1 MKKILISMFCFSILF
16 LSNLEYSY
24 SFNINKWTEYT
35 QGINNIKNW
44 NIYKNKIDT
53 LILKNINNI
62 GKLNAISKALENIN
76 IKINKLNKSKNKELL
91 STIVNYFL
99 YKTLLT
105 VEAVTIADLIEKEVS
120 NMIDNEID
128 EKINNKIYTKSE
140 LYLWF
145 NENYND
151 KEKTVLTWI
160 ESYVYNGSVVAWIE
174 EIEVKEV
181 IFKLE
186 STDLTNIKSV
196 IKEVNLYVEW
206 NMIKNVSSSNVKVI
220 SPILAEIKISDIN
233 DFYIPKQ
240 QIEYRLWLIAQDIWF
255 EKVWEYQPVINITEV
270 RFTEVEWLVS
280 NNSVSPITFNDIEG
294 IETFQ
299 ISASKLDS
307 TLINSLNDSYIAK
320 INIKAEF
327 NKNTQ
332 QNSNSELRAKLEKL
346 DFYLSESNG
355 SATYEIANSQDSS
368 DRVLW
373 IKSWNSLEFDMS
385 TLNKNVI
392 SKWKGEDY
400 NIYITN
406 NNDTTVFLELKRN
419 WIIYSLPGIIWATNI
434 NAYLENNIS
443 IWSRTY

>member
-1 MKKILISMFCFSILF
+1 
-16 LSNLEYSY
+16 
-24 SFNINKWTEYT
+24 
-35 QGINNIKNW
+35 
-44 NIYKNKIDT
+44 
-53 LILKNINNI
+53 
-62 GKLNAISKALENIN
+62 
-76 IKINKLNKSKNKELL
+76 
-91 STIVNYFL
+91 
-99 YKTLLT
+99 
-105 VEAVTIADLIEKEVS
+105 
-120 NMIDNEID
+120 
-128 EKINNKIYTKSE
+128 
-140 LYLWF
+140 
-145 NENYND
+145 
-151 KEKTVLTWI
+151 
-160 ESYVYNGSVVAWIE
+160 
-174 EIEVKEV
+174 
-181 IFKLE
+181 
-186 STDLTNIKSV
+186 
-196 IKEVNLYVEW
+196 
-206 NMIKNVSSSNVKVI
+206 
-220 SPILAEIKISDIN
+220 
-233 DFYIPKQ
+233 
-240 QIEYRLWLIAQDIWF
+240 
-255 EKVWEYQPVINITEV
+255 VWEYQPVINITEV